1 MDADKPR
8 WPRWLRRLLIALA
21 IVVVLAAPAY
31 YWFLIED
38 SPPSSGHYSIDIA
51 EVRRLASS
59 RPGSKPLAIHV
70 EQVNLFRAPHI
81 IVMAG
86 APWAKVDLPVFSYQL
101 VYPDRTAIIDT
112 AMDEK
117 LAKDAGADATDSAAY
132 QRVSRAISQAALILL
147 THEHPDH
154 IGGLTVQPDLARV
167 LGNTRLTQEQVDHPE
182 RMKPAAFP
190 TGALDHY
197 EPLHYDQLFA
207 ISPGVVLIKSPGH
220 SPGSQMIY
228 VQKAD
233 GTEVLFLGDVAWQW
247 PNVEQIRERSRLATR
262 FFLEEDRTAVFLEL
276 AELNRLNK
284 AEPRLHMVPGHDGRV
299 IAALTQQQILK
310 AGFN

>member
-1 MDADKPR
+1 MSAEGR
-8 WPRWLRRLLIALA
+8 RLPRWLRRVLI
-21 IVVVLAAPAY
+21 VLAVLVALGAPSY
-31 YWFLIED
+31 YWLLIED
-38 SPPSSGHYSIDIA
+38 RPPGEGHYSIDIA
-51 EVRRLASS
+51 EVRRLANT
-59 RPGSKPLAIHV
+59 RPGSKPLAINV
-70 EQVNLFRAPHI
+70 EQVNLFSGPQI
-81 IVMAG
+81 VVMAG
-86 APWAKVDLPVFSYQL
+86 APWAKVNIPVFSYQL

-117 LAKDAGADATDSAAY
+117 LGKEASVDSTDVAAAE
-132 QRVSRAISQAALILL
+132 RVSRAISQAALILL

-154 IGGLTVQPDLARV
+154 IGSLTVQPDLARV

-190 TGALDHY
+190 AGTLDHY
-197 EPLHYDQLFA
+197 EALHYDKLFA
-207 ISPGVVLIKSPGH
+207 IAPGVVLIKAPGH

-233 GTEVLFLGDVAWQW
+233 GAEVLFLGDVAWQW
-247 PNVEQIRERSRLATR
+247 PNVEQVRERPRLVTQ
-262 FFLEEDRTAVFLEL
+262 FVLKEDRTAVFLEL
-276 AELNRLNK
+276 AELNRLHK
-284 AEPRLHMVPGHDGRV
+284 AEAQLHMVPGHDGRA